1 MGTEGVGPMSVYR
14 HIVEERY
21 GFGARYEA
29 ALNLMTAERSLAA
42 TIDEVLR
49 EHGLTRPQWSV
60 LTIVHLAPA
69 DQIPLGRMAQALG
82 VHGTTITNALDR
94 LIDLGLA
101 ERVIDAN
108 DRRSVFATITDEG
121 AARVDAI
128 MTRLAEQQF
137 GLADLS
143 DSDLKALA
151 RVLRKISP
159 LP

>member
-1 MGTEGVGPMSVYR
+1 MSTEGVGPMSMYR

-21 GFGARYEA
+21 GFGDRYEA
-29 ALNLMTAERSLAA
+29 ALNLMTAERSLVA
-42 TIDEVLR
+42 TIEEVLR

-60 LTIVHLAPA
+60 LTIVSLTPA
-69 DQIPLGRMAQALG
+69 DQIPLGRIAQALG

-94 LIDLGLA
+94 LIALGLA
-101 ERVIDAN
+101 ERVMDAN
-108 DRRSVFATITDEG
+108 DRRSAFAAITSEG
-121 AARVDAI
+121 VARVDAI

-137 GLADLS
+137 GLAELTN
-143 DSDLKALA
+143 SDLKALA